1 MNDLSGAKIALE
13 KAIQQDK
20 DYARAYYV
28 LAIVGARSADNN
40 LLITNLRR
48 AVQADR
54 ALAQKAQKDL
64 EFRKQRESAEF
75 KAALNP

>member
-1 MNDLSGAKIALE
+1 
-13 KAIQQDK
+13 
-20 DYARAYYV
+20 V

>member
-28 LAIVGARSADNN
+28 LAIVGPAPLTTTSSSPTSAGPSKQ
-40 LLITNLRR
+40 T
-48 AVQADR
+48 APSPK
-54 ALAQKAQKDL
+54 KAQKDL